1 MYSLMPKVESKPQF
15 NPYPSWC
22 ARFWHGMR
30 LGDWIK
36 LVARNRFRIHPL
48 RWGLATT
55 VTLATTFNSA
65 MYGLQQ
71 AIYGRRIRQTPIT
84 EDPVFIIGHWRS
96 GTTYLHE
103 LMVLDD
109 RFTYPTTYECF
120 APNHFLVT
128 ERVCKKLL
136 WFAVPAQRPMDNVK
150 VGWDNP
156 QEDEFALCGLGL
168 PSPYLR
174 MAFPN
179 GPDTYDSYL
188 DLDGLREPEL
198 ERWKEGLARFVKM
211 LALKHGKRVILK
223 SPTHTGR
230 LGVLAEMFPGAR
242 FIHVVRHPDALFPS
256 TIRLWQSLDLV
267 QGLQIPR
274 HERLAEY
281 VHTAY
286 ERMYRSFERHR
297 ANLPSSRICD
307 VRYEDLIRDPVGEL
321 ARVYEQL
328 DLGDFEPVRERI
340 EEHVAR
346 QKGYKVNR
354 HELDEKTRSEIR
366 LRWGRY
372 IDRYGYADEPA
383 RV

>member
-1 MYSLMPKVESKPQF
+1 MPDAAKKPQF

-30 LGDWIK
+30 FGDWLK

-55 VTLATTFNSA
+55 VTLVTTFNSV
-65 MYGLQQ
+65 MYRLQQ
-71 AIYGRRIRQTPIT
+71 AIYGRKISQTPIVD
-84 EDPVFIIGHWRS
+84 DPIFIIGHWRS

-120 APNHFLVT
+120 APNHFLIT
-128 ERVCKKLL
+128 ERVCKTLF

-179 GPDTYDSYL
+179 RPETYDAYL
-188 DLDGLREPEL
+188 DLDGLSEQDREQ
-198 ERWKEGLARFVKM
+198 WKAGLVRFVKM
-211 LALKHGKRVILK
+211 LTLKHGKRVILK

-230 LGVLAEMFPGAR
+230 LSVLAEMFPGAR

-256 TIRLWQSLDLV
+256 TVRLWQSLDLV

-274 HERLAEY
+274 HENLAEY
-281 VHTAY
+281 VHSAY
-286 ERMYRSFERHR
+286 ERMYRSFERDR
-297 ANLPSSRICD
+297 VELSPARICD
-307 VRYEDLIRDPVGEL
+307 VRYEDLVRDPAGEL
-321 ARVYEQL
+321 ARVYERL
-328 DLGDFEPVRERI
+328 DLGEFEPVREKI

-354 HELDEKTRSEIR
+354 HELDEEMRTQIRTR
-366 LRWGRY
+366 WAKY
-372 IDRYGYADEPA
+372 MDRYGYAEQPA

>member
-1 MYSLMPKVESKPQF
+1 MADAKPKPKF
-15 NPYPSWC
+15 NPYPAWC

-30 LGDWIK
+30 LGDWLR
-36 LVARNRFRIHPL
+36 LVTRNRFRIHPL

-55 VTLATTFNSA
+55 VTLVTIFNSV
-65 MYGLQQ
+65 MYRVQQ
-71 AIYGRRIRQTPIT
+71 AIYGRRIRDTRLAA
-84 EDPVFIIGHWRS
+84 DPVFIIGHWRS

-120 APNHFLVT
+120 APNHFLIT
-128 ERVCKKLL
+128 ERWFKKLF

-179 GPDTYDSYL
+179 GPDTYDAYL
-188 DLDGLREPEL
+188 DLEGLQEPEL
-198 ERWKEGLARFVKM
+198 EGWKAGLLKFVRM
-211 LALKHGKRVILK
+211 LTLRHGKRVILK

-230 LGVLAEMFPGAR
+230 LEVLADMFPNAR
-242 FIHVVRHPDALFPS
+242 FVHVVRHPDALFPS

-274 HERLAEY
+274 HDRLEQY
-281 VHTAY
+281 VHGAF
-286 ERMYRSFERHR
+286 ERMYESFERGR
-297 ANLPSSRICD
+297 AGLSSRRICD
-307 VRYEDLIRDPVGEL
+307 VRYEDLVRDPVGEL
-321 ARVYEQL
+321 AHIYEQL
-328 DLGDFEPVRERI
+328 ELGDFEPVRDKI
-340 EEHVAR
+340 EEYVGG
-346 QKGYKVNR
+346 QKAYQPNR
-354 HELDEKTRSEIR
+354 HELDPTTRAEIR
-366 LRWGRY
+366 RRWGGY
-372 IDRYGYADEPA
+372 MQRYGYADQVAP
-383 RV
+383 V